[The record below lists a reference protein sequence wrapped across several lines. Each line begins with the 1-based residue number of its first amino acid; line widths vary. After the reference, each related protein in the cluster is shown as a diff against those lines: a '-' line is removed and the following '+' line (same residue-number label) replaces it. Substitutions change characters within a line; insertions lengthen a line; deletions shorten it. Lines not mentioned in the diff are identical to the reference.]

1 MVFGIVLFV
10 SETLNNNLL
19 FVCLEIYWG
28 SLILTLIHYL
38 TLHDTIC
45 ILRQKKK
52 KKAALVYF
60 LEVFPTSYVLS
71 DDPPDLF

>member
-52 KKAALVYF
+52 KKSSPCL
-60 LEVFPTSYVLS
+60 LS
-71 DDPPDLF
+71 RSVSHFICIIR